1 MAIIFSIIVKANK
14 DWYFSTHLAYLSE
27 TAYWLL
33 AYSWIFRWEIS
44 QSWCNSMSYGIFTNF
59 KLFCDTSC
67 PVFATIFKVS
77 FFLTQL
83 FNNFFFFSVRKIR
96 LNNWYHL
103 RRFWRTLGI
112 FVDGTHFEFSLQ
124 LCCLFWFWSFTPNM
138 ESAEIRIV
146 EYNSKRMRQWEKEM
160 KLLYCKTVW
169 DAYCSR
175 NSFIAMKVESSFTTL
190 IASRGW
196 HVYQKLTWKNSRK
209 DEALSFKKE
218 TDLVALRF
226 DHFSIASTRKS
237 IEYLTPLP
245 VGDISRFVYFLLQR
259 GGKMEAKVYRT
270 KCEVRNLQFQ
280 RAAVTQDS
288 YT

>member
-59 KLFCDTSC
+59 KFFCDTSC

-112 FVDGTHFEFSLQ
+112 FGDGTHFEFSLQ